1 MTSSIFDN
9 QEVHDEGRRGLPREH
24 AVNPATC
31 SAQFLSIRIQILHSS
46 TCTSP

>member
-1 MTSSIFDN
+1 MTSSIVDN

-31 SAQFLSIRIQILHSS
+31 SGQFSYNRIQILHST